1 MAGGHRGAGGDTDPI
16 IATRKS
22 LPTTMVLPTSWHGA
36 EGSRRL
42 EDHGIR
48 VEHVYQVGYST
59 QGCHLRPCVTHCHL
73 PVLPQLHNKGPATV
87 TNVTL
92 RLDVPTEIDGRI
104 LFYLLE
110 LGTEG
115 GISCTQPPGLN
126 PKQVGHEGGDSTH
139 PAGDGGGAEGV
150 PFSFQLEMP
159 QPTGVGPHNKTHRR
173 ERREADEPVAPALEK
188 PVPVVSGGSPWD
200 CSPTGTLGTG

>member
-1 MAGGHRGAGGDTDPI
+1 MAGGHRGARGDTDPT

-59 QGCHLRPCVTHCHL
+59 QGCHLRPRVTHCHL
-73 PVLPQLHNKGPATV
+73 TVLPQLHNKGPATV

-92 RLDVPTEIDGRI
+92 RLDVPTELDGRI

-139 PAGDGGGAEGV
+139 PVGDGGG
-150 PFSFQLEMP
+150 
-159 QPTGVGPHNKTHRR
+159 
-173 ERREADEPVAPALEK
+173 
-188 PVPVVSGGSPWD
+188 
-200 CSPTGTLGTG
+200 

>member
-1 MAGGHRGAGGDTDPI
+1 MAGGHRGAGGDTDPT

-59 QGCHLRPCVTHCHL
+59 QGCHLRPRVTHCHL

-139 PAGDGGGAEGV
+139 PVGAGGGLRV
-150 PFSFQLEMP
+150 SPSPSSWKCPNP
-159 QPTGVGPHNKTHRR
+159 QAWDPTTKPTGGSAGKRTSRWPQHWRS
-173 ERREADEPVAPALEK
+173 P
-188 PVPVVSGGSPWD
+188 SPW
-200 CSPTGTLGTG
+200 